1 LTTSNHDRSRLARIA
16 LAAGGIGALIAAAGG
31 LYAVDTAIGGLR
43 GLAAGVMLACAI
55 TAVCGLVF
63 RETTPR
69 PQVITRPG
77 PVQLPEPA
85 EELPEPASSL
95 S

>member
-1 LTTSNHDRSRLARIA
+1 MTTSDHARSPLARTL
-16 LAAGGIGALIAAAGG
+16 LAAGGIGAFLAVAGG
-31 LYAVDTAIGGLR
+31 LYAVDTLIGGLR
-43 GLAAGVMLACAI
+43 GLAAGVILACAV

-69 PQVITRPG
+69 PQVITRPAS
-77 PVQLPEPA
+77 VRLPEPA
-85 EELPEPASSL
+85 EEMPEPASSL

>member
-1 LTTSNHDRSRLARIA
+1 MTTVHHDRSPLARLI
-16 LAAGGIGALIAAAGG
+16 LAAGGIAALVAAAYG

-43 GLAAGVMLACAI
+43 GLAAGVMLAFAL
-55 TAVCGLVF
+55 TAVCGLVS
-63 RETTPR
+63 RVAAPR

-77 PVQLPEPA
+77 PVRLPEAA